1 MKKYQVINFHHLLSQ
16 IDLQKVDKEARAK
29 LISLDIILGDIVDE
43 HNAEVEKVK
52 TRLSK
57 GHEEDIRE
65 VSTLFAE
72 LQGAEGEKKA
82 EIEGKITQHT
92 EYLAI
97 QNQLNEEVN
106 RRLVEDVECL
116 SDKKVIAIEKIA
128 SADLAQWCADS
139 GISITLDLLREFR
152 RAGFTL

>member
-1 MKKYQVINFHHLLSQ
+1 MKKYQIINFHHLLSQ

-43 HNAEVEKVK
+43 HNAEIEKVK
-52 TRLSK
+52 ARLSK
-57 GHEEDIRE
+57 GHEDAIAE
-65 VSTLFAE
+65 VSALMAE
-72 LQGAEGEKKA
+72 LQVADEARKA
-82 EIEGKITQHT
+82 EIVTKIDSNT
-92 EYLAI
+92 EYAII

-106 RRLVEDVECL
+106 RRLVEDVEYL

-152 RAGFTL
+152 RAGFIL

>member
-1 MKKYQVINFHHLLSQ
+1 MKRYQIINFHHFLSQ
-16 IDLQKVDKEARAK
+16 IDLQKVTKEAGAK
-29 LISLDIILGDIVDE
+29 LIGLDIVLGDIVDE
-43 HNAEVEKVK
+43 YNEEIAKIK
-52 TRLSK
+52 ARLSK

-65 VSTLFAE
+65 VSALLAE

-82 EIEGKITQHT
+82 EIEGKIAQHT

-106 RRLVEDVECL
+106 RRLLEDVNV
-116 SDKKVIAIEKIA
+116 DVEKIA

>member
-29 LISLDIILGDIVDE
+29 LLSLDIILGDIVDE
-43 HNAEVEKVK
+43 HNAEIEKVK
-52 TRLSK
+52 ARLSK
-57 GHEEDIRE
+57 GHEDAIAE
-65 VSTLFAE
+65 VSALMSE
-72 LQGAEGEKKA
+72 LQVADEARKA
-82 EIEGKITQHT
+82 EIVTKIDSNT
-92 EYLAI
+92 EYTII

-106 RRLVEDVECL
+106 KRLVEDVNVE
-116 SDKKVIAIEKIA
+116 IEKVA

-139 GISITLDLLREFR
+139 GLSITLDLLREFR

>member
-29 LISLDIILGDIVDE
+29 LINLDLTLGDIIDE
-43 HNAEVEKVK
+43 HNAEIEKVK

-57 GHEEDIRE
+57 GHEDDIRE
-65 VSTLFAE
+65 VSALFAE
-72 LQGAEGEKKA
+72 HQNAEGEKKA
-82 EIEGKITQHT
+82 EIEGKIAQHT

-97 QNQLNEEVN
+97 QNQLDDEVN
-106 RRLVEDVECL
+106 RRLVEDVTIEI
-116 SDKKVIAIEKIA
+116 DKVS

>member
-1 MKKYQVINFHHLLSQ
+1 MKRYQIINFHHFLSQ
-16 IDLQKVDKEARAK
+16 IDLQKVSKEARSR

-43 HNAEVEKVK
+43 YNEEVEKVK

-65 VSTLFAE
+65 VSALFAE
-72 LQGAEGEKKA
+72 LQGAEGDKKA
-82 EIEGKITQHT
+82 EIEGKIAQHT
-92 EYLAI
+92 EYIAI

-106 RRLVEDVECL
+106 RRLVEDVNV
-116 SDKKVIAIEKIA
+116 DIEKIA

-152 RAGFTL
+152 RARFTL

>member
-16 IDLQKVDKEARAK
+16 IDLQKVDKEAREK

-65 VSTLFAE
+65 VSALFAE
-72 LQGAEGEKKA
+72 LQGAEDEKKA
-82 EIEGKITQHT
+82 EIEGKIAQHT
-92 EYLAI
+92 EYIAI
-97 QNQLNEEVN
+97 QNQLNDEVN
-106 RRLVEDVECL
+106 RRLVEDVTI
-116 SDKKVIAIEKIA
+116 DIEKVA

>member
-1 MKKYQVINFHHLLSQ
+1 MKKYQIINFHHLLSQ

-43 HNAEVEKVK
+43 HNAEIEKVK
-52 TRLSK
+52 ARLSK
-57 GHEEDIRE
+57 GHEDAIAE
-65 VSTLFAE
+65 VSALMAE
-72 LQGAEGEKKA
+72 LQVADEARKA
-82 EIEGKITQHT
+82 EIVTKIDSNT
-92 EYLAI
+92 EYAVI

-106 RRLVEDVECL
+106 RRLVEDVNA
-116 SDKKVIAIEKIA
+116 DIEKIA

>member
-16 IDLQKVDKEARAK
+16 IDLQKVDKEARSK

-43 HNAEVEKVK
+43 HNAEIEKVK
-52 TRLSK
+52 ARLSK
-57 GHEEDIRE
+57 GHEDAIAE
-65 VSTLFAE
+65 VSALMSE
-72 LQGAEGEKKA
+72 LQVADEARKA
-82 EIEGKITQHT
+82 EIVTKIDSNT
-92 EYLAI
+92 EYATI

-106 RRLVEDVECL
+106 KRLVEDVNA
-116 SDKKVIAIEKIA
+116 AIEKVA

-152 RAGFTL
+152 RAGLTL

>member
-52 TRLSK
+52 ARLSK

-65 VSTLFAE
+65 VSALFAE
-72 LQGAEGEKKA
+72 LQGAEGAQKA
-82 EIEGKITQHT
+82 EIEGRIAQHT
-92 EYLAI
+92 EYIAI

-106 RRLVEDVECL
+106 RRLVEDVNAE
-116 SDKKVIAIEKIA
+116 IEKVA

-139 GISITLDLLREFR
+139 SISITLDLLREFR